1 MWPKELTG
9 GVFDFWTVNLLF
21 RLLPIVDVSASPM
34 NCLVGHFD
42 LERGKLQSVRLVIDT
57 VNTRTEGGGRADF
70 ATDEIHL
77 RFVPRSKV
85 PQFFSLAT
93 PIEVSGT
100 FNDYRFGVRPA
111 DAFGT
116 AARWVA
122 SPVVVPFQRLVG
134 ERVPRDG
141 SDVCANPGR

>member
-1 MWPKELTG
+1 MPKELTG
-9 GVFDFWTVNLLF
+9 GVFDLWSANLLF
-21 RLLPIVDVSASPM
+21 RLLPIIDASASTM
-34 NCLVGHFD
+34 NCVVGQFD

-70 ATDEIHL
+70 ATDELYL
-77 RFVPRSKV
+77 RFVPRPKV

-93 PIEVSGT
+93 PIEVNGT
-100 FNDYRFGVRPA
+100 FDDYRFGVRPA

-122 SPVVVPFQRLVG
+122 SPIVVPIQRLTG
-134 ERVPRDG
+134 ERIPADG
-141 SDVCANPGR
+141 RDVCASPGR